1 MPPGS
6 WLVAVPAVLPRE
18 VAVVLAWLGWL
29 VMSVLPR
36 VVVAVTGLM
45 VPVWVVTVLVL
56 A

>member
-1 MPPGS
+1 MPGG

-36 VVVAVTGLM
+36 VVVAV
-45 VPVWVVTVLVL
+45 L